1 MKAKKFELFMC
12 CLGNGTTVCNKA
24 VREDGDYK
32 TVAHI
37 SAGGNIK
44 FYVPEDYIPQE
55 DMQIIRKCADSDKA
69 KFRADFEKMGKY
81 EQYEKILDS
90 LLLYKLNHAD
100 FLKVTADKRPFD
112 ERLPELREYYYS
124 IA

>member
-1 MKAKKFELFMC
+1 MKAKKLELFMC

-55 DMQIIRKCADSDKA
+55 DMQVIRKCADSDKA

-90 LLLYKLNHAD
+90 LSHAD
-100 FLKVTADKRPFD
+100 FLKATADKRPFD
-112 ERLPELREYYYS
+112 ERLLELRGRYYS

>member
-55 DMQIIRKCADSDKA
+55 NMAKIRRIAEIDGK
-69 KFRADFEKMGKY
+69 KFREDFEKLNKY
-81 EQYEKILDS
+81 KQYEAILDRLPHEKFIEALS
-90 LLLYKLNHAD
+90 NRK
-100 FLKVTADKRPFD
+100 PFD
-112 ERLPELREYYYS
+112 DRLAELREYYYS

>member
-24 VREDGDYK
+24 VREYGDYK
-32 TVAHI
+32 TIAHI
-37 SAGGNIK
+37 SAAGNIK
-44 FYVPEDYIPQE
+44 FYVPEDYIPPE
-55 DMQIIRKCADSDKA
+55 DMARIRSCADSDKA
-69 KFRADFEKMGKY
+69 KFRADFEKMDKY
-81 EQYEKILDS
+81 EQYGAILDR
-90 LLLYKLNHAD
+90 LNHAD
-100 FLKVTADKRPFD
+100 FMRVTADKRPFD

>member
-1 MKAKKFELFMC
+1 MLAKKFDLGMYH
-12 CLGNGTTVCNKA
+12 LGNGTTVCNRA
-24 VREDGDYK
+24 VKEHGDYK
-32 TVAHI
+32 YIAHI
-37 SAGGNIK
+37 SAAGNIK
-44 FYVPEDYIPQE
+44 FYVPEDYIPPE
-55 DMQIIRKCADSDKA
+55 DMARIRSCADSDKA

-90 LLLYKLNHAD
+90 LNHAD

>member
-37 SAGGNIK
+37 SAAGNIK
-44 FYVPEDYIPQE
+44 FYVPEDYIPPE
-55 DMQIIRKCADSDKA
+55 DMARIRSCADSDKA
-69 KFRADFEKMGKY
+69 KFRADFEKMDKY
-81 EQYEKILDS
+81 EQYGAILDR
-90 LLLYKLNHAD
+90 LNHAD
-100 FLKVTADKRPFD
+100 FMRVTADKRPFD

>member
-1 MKAKKFELFMC
+1 MKARKFELFMC

-44 FYVPEDYIPQE
+44 FYVPEDYIPSE
-55 DMQIIRKCADSDKA
+55 DMQTIRKCAAYDKA
-69 KFRADFEKMGKY
+69 KFRAEFEKLNKY
-81 EQYEKILDS
+81 EQYSRILDS
-90 LLLYKLNHAD
+90 LNHAD
-100 FLKVTADKRPFD
+100 FLKATADKRPFD
-112 ERLPELREYYYS
+112 ERLLELRGRYYS
-124 IA
+124 KV

>member
-24 VREDGDYK
+24 VREYGDYK
-32 TVAHI
+32 TIAHI

-55 DMQIIRKCADSDKA
+55 DMQVIRKCANSDKA
-69 KFRADFEKMGKY
+69 RFRADFEKMDKY
-81 EQYEKILDS
+81 KQYERILDALPAKKFIEFTS
-90 LLLYKLNHAD
+90 DN
-100 FLKVTADKRPFD
+100 RPFD